1 MYPYCLFGDWS
12 CSWSS
17 NCVNGNSNCF
27 EYRFSHGIK
36 KKRDEQLLRPYNSQH
51 WCTMEDQQ
59 QSVGKRDPV
68 RI

>member
-1 MYPYCLFGDWS
+1 M
-12 CSWSS
+12 
-17 NCVNGNSNCF
+17 NGNSNCF

-36 KKRDEQLLRPYNSQH
+36 KKRDEQSLRPYNSQH